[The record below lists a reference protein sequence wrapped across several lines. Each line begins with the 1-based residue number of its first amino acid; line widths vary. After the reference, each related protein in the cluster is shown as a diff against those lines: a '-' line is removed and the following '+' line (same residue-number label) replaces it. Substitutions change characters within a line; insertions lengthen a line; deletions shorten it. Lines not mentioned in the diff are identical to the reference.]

1 METGTIS
8 SFKEDQDII
17 NIYDRLIEG
26 KIARLPRNFW
36 GNNEVAEHRLK
47 LCLRHVVLQKLNMEP
62 EEILSEV
69 TQTFLINY
77 KLFSVVYKCQSKGLQ
92 EFLIDTFP
100 EIEYGDKA
108 IINMY
113 DAALEGKIA
122 RLPRSFWGKEE
133 VFQHRLK
140 LCLRYVVLQ
149 KSKLAPQEILLKVT
163 TSYLIKNK
171 LFNVIY
177 QRQTKGLTDLL
188 MDIFPEIGYSVE
200 RNINTILSEK
210 QSTDEEIINVY
221 DAAIEGK
228 IAKLPH
234 GFWGT
239 HEEEVQDRLKLC
251 LRYVVLQKLK
261 MLPHEI
267 LIKVQ
272 SPFLEKYKFD
282 YVIYQRQSKGL
293 KELLIDVFPEIGY
306 IDKDEEIIKVYDAAI
321 EGKLAQLP
329 HGFWGT
335 HEEEAQHRLKLCL
348 RYVVLQK
355 LKIAPQEIPSE
366 VTSSF
371 LMKYKLFKGVYQHQS
386 KGLRDLL
393 INIFPEIEHTDEH
406 HINNI
411 LPEIE
416 YTDEEIIDMYEAALQ
431 GKLAQMPPG
440 FWGNHEGEVQ
450 HRLKL
455 CLRYVVL
462 QKLNIKPHEIHLR
475 VQKKFLI
482 KYKLFYAHQCQSKGL
497 KELLMDVFPEIGYT
511 DKDVIDI
518 YDAAIEGN
526 ARLPRDFWGDEEVVQ
541 YRFKLCFRYL
551 VLQKLKIKPQEIL
564 SKVTTSFLMKYKLSY
579 IMYKR
584 QTKGLEELL
593 TDIFPEIDNREG

>member
-1 METGTIS
+1 MEAGTIS

-17 NIYDRLIEG
+17 NVHDRLIDG

-77 KLFSVVYKCQSKGLQ
+77 KLFNAVYKCQSKRLQ

-100 EIEYGDKA
+100 EIEYGDKE
-108 IINMY
+108 IINIY
-113 DAALEGKIA
+113 DAAIEGKIE
-122 RLPRSFWGKEE
+122 RFPKSFWGEGK
-133 VFQHRLK
+133 VFQRRLK

-149 KSKLAPQEILLKVT
+149 KLEIAPQEILLKVT
-163 TSYLIKNK
+163 TTFLIKYK

-188 MDIFPEIGYSVE
+188 MDMFPEIRY
-200 RNINTILSEK
+200 
-210 QSTDEEIINVY
+210 TDEEIINIY

-228 IAKLPH
+228 IARLPK
-234 GFWGT
+234 GFWGN
-239 HEEEVQDRLKLC
+239 HEDDIQYRLKLC

-261 MLPHEI
+261 MQPQEI

-272 SPFLEKYKFD
+272 SPFLVKYKLD

-293 KELLIDVFPEIGY
+293 QELLIDIFPEIGY
-306 IDKDEEIIKVYDAAI
+306 KEKDEEILNVYDATI
-321 EGKLAQLP
+321 EGKLAKLP
-329 HGFWGT
+329 KGFWGS
-335 HEEEAQHRLKLCL
+335 HEEEVQHRLKLCL

-355 LKIAPQEIPSE
+355 LKIAPQEILLE
-366 VTSSF
+366 VTSPF
-371 LMKYKLFKGVYQHQS
+371 LMKYKLFNGVYQHQS

-393 INIFPEIEHTDEH
+393 INIFPEIEHGDGH
-406 HINNI
+406 NINNI
-411 LPEIE
+411 LSEKQS
-416 YTDEEIIDMYEAALQ
+416 TDEEIINMYDAALA

-462 QKLNIKPHEIHLR
+462 QKLNMKPHEIHMR

-482 KYKLFYAHQCQSKGL
+482 QYKLYYAHQRQPKGI
-497 KELLMDVFPEIGYT
+497 KELLIDVFPEIGYT
-511 DKDVIDI
+511 DKDIINI
-518 YDAAIEGN
+518 YDAVIEGN

-541 YRFKLCFRYL
+541 HRFKLCFRYL

-564 SKVTTSFLMKYKLSY
+564 SKVTPSFLMKYKLSY

-593 TDIFPEIDNREG
+593 TDTFPEIDNRKGSLVNDRR